1 MMKTNSEAK
10 FRVRYIKAQ
19 MRLSKKK
26 KLSEKDKVGGKAE
39 DDASVGETHY
49 YPEMRALIE
58 DKRGGL

>member
-26 KLSEKDKVGGKAE
+26 KLSEKDKVEGKSE
-39 DDASVGETHY
+39 YDASVGEAHY